1 MYTDGKE
8 MKTSQTRVR
17 VGTRYANLRH
27 VIQISEEKYWGLKFG
42 HL

>member
-17 VGTRYANLRH
+17 TGTRYAKLRH
-27 VIQISEEKYWGLKFG
+27 VIQIFEEKYSGLEFG